1 MLKTQSQYYVSNIE
15 INESVGKLENRLLIL
30 LDLNKLLTS
39 EEKELLHQTSA

>member
-1 MLKTQSQYYVSNIE
+1 MLKTQSKYYVSNIE

-39 EEKELLHQTSA
+39 EEKELLHQTRA